1 MNKTLTLLPICIT
14 ADSAFEGIL
23 NGSSDYRT
31 VPKGGNPLRV
41 GVIGF
46 DFSPQRRLSGACTLA
61 SIGVQYEQ
69 KGGSVDRMAWVL
81 DPLELTSYA
90 INAKRLTIYGSASAG
105 DSAST
110 GSNDNDYHKYDYNFR
125 NAKMTAQAF
134 SSSLFA
140 VELFGINYASIFEQK
155 LYMKDLYLKVT
166 YTAKYYARFYSDGT
180 LAKTQTVD
188 GGSRA
193 TAPSVSKTGYAF
205 KGWQCNGTT
214 YAANNLPTSQDTD
227 LRFEA
232 VWERI
237 YYKVTL
243 PQSSTGSCRV
253 TNLNGQY
260 VYSITN
266 NATWVAHGDSI
277 RVYATGWNTRSQNIL
292 VKVNG
297 GAASEIDG
305 SSGGEV
311 MVYEGAVTGNLTI
324 ELSTK
329 TVSFPLTV
337 TTTDGG
343 DVSAPASITRFASA
357 KITVAAYVGF
367 YISSISLDGV
377 VQTVGDEPLWE
388 HTLDTVQEPHSI
400 DVVFARVQV
409 PVTFDVDEHVTV
421 TDENGDDVTAGTVVD
436 YGSTPTFTFH
446 APDGWS
452 LDTVTRDDET
462 LLDAVEQTLDFA
474 AEIGI
479 VTDETV
485 VSATET
491 DNLITIT
498 EGTHENGEIIGDF
511 GTFLREKVTLHYTAI
526 AADYYHFQGWTGIEK
541 SDEEITIDDTDTLS
555 SYTIGATF
563 EKYEC
568 EITTEL
574 YTTRVQ
580 TEDIGTVLPEKVSA
594 RSGDT
599 VAFIYTAPVGCEI
612 DSVWFVDR
620 STDPYITDEIDYTK
634 LDNNQYQIV
643 LENIT
648 HGGTLEIEVTAKRY
662 KLSALVYSPDGDNVG
677 GIVYSGQPYP
687 DDPDY
692 PSYVHYEYYS
702 RTLPLTAEPSDGY
715 RFVGWSDDVYSAER
729 QFTMPAHAVNLTA
742 TFRRFE
748 HDVIVDVNTGGSVTL
763 ETEGQ
768 KSEGK
773 ISVRQWEDILLN
785 ISSDIGWRI
794 SDVLLDGVSVF
805 GDVTLTRRGG
815 FYLLRNVTENH
826 TFVVTFV
833 EKTYTNGRKLL
844 DYWPPVIRSIRD
856 MQEIAR
862 VQQPI
867 IDELWDSVSWLM
879 ENQFIDTATEEGV
892 SQWEKELDIVP
903 NSTDTLRQRKAR
915 LKIKWVPHN
924 RFTMPWLY
932 EWLCSATGRND
943 IKYPVV
949 PENTYGLLVH
959 LPSDTDWQTIFSD
972 LIRYKPC
979 NIYLDPHIDLPD
991 GKIRVMSGFAI
1002 VSTQYYKYNDVG
1014 SEDTTP

>member
-1 MNKTLTLLPICIT
+1 M
-14 ADSAFEGIL
+14 
-23 NGSSDYRT
+23 
-31 VPKGGNPLRV
+31 RV

-46 DFSPQRRLSGACTLA
+46 DYSPLRRLSGACTLS

-69 KGGSVDRMAWVL
+69 KGGSVDRMAWAL
-81 DPLELTSYA
+81 DPLELTSYS
-90 INAKRLTIYGSASAG
+90 INGKRLTVYGSSSAG

-110 GSNDNDYHKYDYNFR
+110 GSNDNDYHKFDYNFR
-125 NAKMTAQAF
+125 NVKMTAQAF
-134 SSSLFA
+134 ASSVFA
-140 VELFGINYASIFEQK
+140 IELFGINYASVFDQK
-155 LYMKDLYLKVT
+155 LYMKDLCLKVT
-166 YTAKYYARFYSDGT
+166 YAAKYYARFYSDGT
-180 LAKTQTVD
+180 LAKTQTVN

-227 LRFEA
+227 LRFDA

-277 RVYATGWNTRSQNIL
+277 RVYATGWNTKAQNLL

-305 SSGGEV
+305 SSGGEIEI
-311 MVYEGAVTGNLTI
+311 YEDAVTGNLTFEI
-324 ELSTK
+324 SAK
-329 TVSFPLTV
+329 TISFPLTV
-337 TTTDGG
+337 TATDGG
-343 DVSAPASITRFASA
+343 DVNAPASITRFASA
-357 KITVAAYVGF
+357 KITVAAYIGF
-367 YISSISLDGV
+367 YISSITLDGV
-377 VQTVGDEPLWE
+377 VQTVGDDPLWE
-388 HTLDTVQEPHSI
+388 YTLDTVQEPHSI

-421 TDENGDDVTAGTVVD
+421 TDENDEDVTAGTVVD

-446 APDGWS
+446 APDGYS
-452 LDTVTRDDET
+452 LDTVTLDDET
-462 LLDAVEQTLDFA
+462 LLDAVEQTLDFD

-479 VTDETV
+479 VTEETV
-485 VSATET
+485 VLATET
-491 DNLITIT
+491 YNLIIIT

-511 GTFLREKVTLHYTAI
+511 GTFLRDKATLHYTAV
-526 AADYYHFQGWTGIEK
+526 AADYYHFQSWTGVEK
-541 SDEEITIDDTDTLS
+541 AGEEFTIDDTDTLR
-555 SYTIGATF
+555 SYTIGARF
-563 EKYEC
+563 ERYAC
-568 EITTEL
+568 
-574 YTTRVQ
+574 
-580 TEDIGTVLPEKVSA
+580 
-594 RSGDT
+594 
-599 VAFIYTAPVGCEI
+599 
-612 DSVWFVDR
+612 
-620 STDPYITDEIDYTK
+620 
-634 LDNNQYQIV
+634 
-643 LENIT
+643 
-648 HGGTLEIEVTAKRY
+648 EVTAEVWPFEERGTITPDKVTVNSGSSLEFVFIATEGYRLNEGSVWLDVMHEGTQTSTELPY
-662 KLSALVYSPDGDNVG
+662 EQIDDLHYRIVVENIETDCRVSVVPDPSLYLLLAYPESPDEDNKGGTVRWRSIIDDESGVHTRTSFGALV
-677 GIVYSGQPYP
+677 
-687 DDPDY
+687 
-692 PSYVHYEYYS
+692 
-702 RTLPLTAEPSDGY
+702 TLTAQPADGY
-715 RFVGWSDDVYSAER
+715 RFVGWSDEVYSAER

-768 KSEGK
+768 KSEGN

-815 FYLLRNVTENH
+815 FYLLRNVTEKH

-943 IKYPVV
+943 IKYPIV

-1002 VSTQYYKYNDVG
+1002 VSTQYYEYNDVG
-1014 SEDTTP
+1014 SEDTP